1 MLSKIN
7 KKLLRMVVS
16 QTHCRRKGVM
26 ERIGRFEIAFIICSG
41 RSWKSISESPL
52 PIDVTKIEYYKD
64 THEKKTKIDCRL
76 RLIDTVQFT

>member
-1 MLSKIN
+1 
-7 KKLLRMVVS
+7 
-16 QTHCRRKGVM
+16 M

-76 RLIDTVQFT
+76 RLIDTVYLIALKVLLLWLIILFICFSMPLKY